1 MFDDVQVVTRRLPPS
16 MTQDQ
21 FMEQISPLPKY
32 DYLYFVKADVSLG
45 QYAFSRAYVNFVN
58 QQDIFTCRKKFDNYV
73 FVDVTGTGYSAVVEF
88 ALFQR
93 LSKMRISRKKDLKCV
108 TIESDPYYTSFL
120 ESLKNQETESGV
132 SQPKTEYSYQPADSE
147 YFYENSKFK

>member
-1 MFDDVQVVTRRLPPS
+1 MFDDVQVVIRRLPPS

-32 DYLYFVKADVSLG
+32 DYLYFVKVDMSLG

-73 FVDVTGTGYSAVVEF
+73 LVDVTGTGYSARRKIVEVI
-88 ALFQR
+88 L
-93 LSKMRISRKKDLKCV
+93 L
-108 TIESDPYYTSFL
+108 
-120 ESLKNQETESGV
+120 
-132 SQPKTEYSYQPADSE
+132 
-147 YFYENSKFK
+147 NSVD